1 VPVAQQGIEQEQEQ
15 ELEPESA
22 SQISE
27 QIPEFGAFKA
37 SIIYIAFILNDRL
50 SLMRQTFV
58 IFIRNEINSCL
69 SYCFSVCHL

>member
-27 QIPEFGAFKA
+27 QIQEFGAFKA

-58 IFIRNEINSCL
+58 IFMRNEINSCL
-69 SYCFSVCHL
+69 SYCCSVCHV